1 MNDPT
6 QTPIRC
12 GAKTRS
18 GDDLKNK
25 SLLEHVMGGTAAMST
40 LSAPVNLEVRKLVEL
55 KVRKFLRRA
64 IEPYR
69 EQRRH
74 LVCWK
79 TTPPLQAKLST
90 KRYLPA
96 QEPTL
101 GRMLPLNDFPL
112 KASL

>member
-1 MNDPT
+1 
-6 QTPIRC
+6 
-12 GAKTRS
+12 
-18 GDDLKNK
+18 
-25 SLLEHVMGGTAAMST
+25 MGGTAAMFT
-40 LSAPVNLEVRKLVEL
+40 LSAPVSLEVRKLVKL

-64 IEPYR
+64 IELCR

-79 TTPPLQAKLST
+79 TAPPLQAKLST
-90 KRYLPA
+90 KRYLRA

-101 GRMLPLNDFPL
+101 GRMLRLIDFQL